1 MNNEIDELCLTR
13 PAALQRFFMREG
25 VAEKSAIRLCQEAFG
40 DKQRTDIHSIRKA
53 LSGYIDFMK
62 KIVQED
68 EERLRIARVHLNDI
82 TDIHTSLSWRS
93 RFIKKEKVA

>member
-40 DKQRTDIHSIRKA
+40 DKQ
-53 LSGYIDFMK
+53 
-62 KIVQED
+62 
-68 EERLRIARVHLNDI
+68 I